1 MRAQVRNTTLRDPAE
16 PAAPRATRR
25 RRGSRVRSRLLIGVF
40 LSGVAVLGAGAP
52 MVVSAGNDYKDAQR
66 LAEET
71 AVAERALTLAHTL
84 ADERDTLTA
93 AVAAAAVTGSRQPLD
108 SALSPENRARADR
121 KITELRAELPAAAR
135 DPLTDLIPLRD
146 AAVAGE
152 AAPEEISA
160 GYTTMISALEGLTR
174 DTARATPPDA
184 ADPTADALPDL
195 IRATDSSAA
204 TRGLL
209 LAALVGTGEQLELSR
224 LVHLERARE
233 EAALADFADLA
244 GPSARDAY
252 AEAVG
257 GEESDTAE
265 EYLAGLATGTGFT
278 AADRALDRGD
288 VHDALAARTAA
299 QRAVLGELSTEHT
312 ARLAKARDSE
322 LMALQIKSGVVLA
335 AFTLVLVVS
344 VQTARSLTRPLAA
357 VRLGSSRVAADPT
370 TQEPVKYAGRN
381 DEFAEVV
388 AAVNALH
395 ARALDLHQR
404 ALEASRDSGGL
415 RAERDRLLV
424 EQQELGAQL
433 QQLHGAVHGMFADH
447 AERILIL
454 VSEQLAVLEGLE
466 EHETDP
472 DQLAVLFSLDHLAAR
487 VRRHG
492 ENLLLLAGAEPAVQ
506 PTEPMPLI
514 DVLRAAVS
522 EIERYEVVETTPP
535 PAVRIM
541 GVAARDLSHLL
552 AELLDNATAF
562 SPAGARVRLTGWCP
576 GAGQVLTLHVEDEGP
591 GLSEQRIAELNAR
604 LGDSTTPPAGA
615 DLGPGIGMGLYT
627 VARLAARHG
636 LGCWLHAR
644 PGGGTVAEVIVPAA
658 LVESTPAGYPPVDGT
673 GATPTVTGTQPVP
686 TVTAP
691 TQDAPAPAPAPAA
704 GAAPAVQ
711 VPGQR
716 DATTPTPPT
725 PNPQE
730 HTRAA
735 DTAAP
740 GTGSWTPETTENGL
754 PVRTRGVTPVGSMP
768 AAESPDLTP
777 NRGTDA
783 EELRRRLGGF
793 QRGARAGHR
802 DAAAEEDGR
811 A

>member
-1 MRAQVRNTTLRDPAE
+1 MRMRAQVRNTTLRDPAD
-16 PAAPRATRR
+16 PASPRGNRR

-40 LSGVAVLGAGAP
+40 LSGIAVLGAGAP
-52 MVVSAGNDYKDAQR
+52 TVISAGTDYKDAQR

-71 AVAERALTLAHTL
+71 DVAERALALAHTL

-93 AVAAAAVTGSRQPLD
+93 AVAAAAVSGSRQPLD
-108 SALSPENRARADR
+108 AALTPENRARADR
-121 KITELRAELPAAAR
+121 KITELRAALPTGAR
-135 DPLTDLIPLRD
+135 DALTDLTVLR
-146 AAVAGE
+146 E
-152 AAPEEISA
+152 AAEAGDATPLDINV
-160 GYTTMISALEGLTR
+160 GYTVMIAALEDLTR

-184 ADPTADALPDL
+184 ADPTADALSDL
-195 IRATDSSAA
+195 IRAVDSSAA

-209 LAALVGTGEQLELSR
+209 LAALVEEGEQAELAR
-224 LVHLERARE
+224 LIHTARARE
-233 EAALADFADLA
+233 EAALADFTALA

-252 AEAVG
+252 AETVAG
-257 GEESDTAE
+257 DEIAAAE
-265 EYLAGLATGTGFT
+265 EYLAVLAAGSGFT
-278 AADRALDRGD
+278 ATDRALDR
-288 VHDALAARTAA
+288 VEIHDTLAARTDA
-299 QRAVLGELSTEHT
+299 QRTVLADLSAEHT

-322 LMALQIKSGVVLA
+322 LMALQIKAGVVLV
-335 AFTLVLVVS
+335 AFTLVLAVS

-370 TQEPVKYAGRN
+370 TQEPVKYTGRN

-395 ARALDLHQR
+395 SRALDLHQR

-415 RAERDRLLV
+415 RAERDRLLA

-433 QQLHGAVHGMFADH
+433 HQLHGAVHGMFADH

-454 VSEQLAVLEGLE
+454 VSEQLSVLEGLE

-492 ENLLLLAGAEPAVQ
+492 ENLLLLAGAEPAVM

-535 PAVRIM
+535 PAVRIL

-562 SPAGARVRLTGWCP
+562 SPSGARVRLTGWCP

-658 LVESTPAGYPPVDGT
+658 LVESTPTGYAPVDGT
-673 GATPTVTGTQPVP
+673 GATPAVAGTQAIPTVAPADPSTAPAAPAGPVAPVP
-686 TVTAP
+686 A
-691 TQDAPAPAPAPAA
+691 QRDAPAVAPAP
-704 GAAPAVQ
+704 
-711 VPGQR
+711 
-716 DATTPTPPT
+716 PTHPSH
-725 PNPQE
+725 QE
-730 HTRAA
+730 HTRAP
-735 DTAAP
+735 DSAAP
-740 GTGSWTPETTENGL
+740 GAASWTPEKTENGL
-754 PVRTRGVTPVGSMP
+754 PVRTRGVTPVGSLP
-768 AAESPDLTP
+768 ASETPDLTP
-777 NRGTDA
+777 SRGTDA

-802 DAAAEEDGR
+802 DAAAEEDGP